1 MSYVVFHNWFRNYF
15 KNQAKHNTRSMPL
28 HLCLW
33 ASVTNGFERVADAEL
48 RDKLPGYR
56 RLGLD
61 SFVAAAEGSSS
72 SDEAVLGSEGD
83 NSRSV
88 AAPTSRAAPP
98 HVEGK
103 VLFVFTPATLAAGVV
118 QLQHLHSVEHLF
130 AAVCWGGN
138 FPVDASLLDV
148 LAERRVSGVGGGSSS
163 ASSESDRD
171 PPPAVHHQRSRW

>member
-1 MSYVVFHNWFRNYF
+1 MKLKLR
-15 KNQAKHNTRSMPL
+15 
-28 HLCLW
+28 LW
-33 ASVTNGFERVADAEL
+33 ASVTNGFERVADAEM

-72 SDEAVLGSEGD
+72 SDEAVPFVSED
-83 NSRSV
+83 DRSRSV
-88 AAPTSRAAPP
+88 AAPTYRAAAP

-103 VLFVFTPATLAAGVV
+103 VLFEFTPLTAAAGVV
-118 QLQHLHSVEHLF
+118 QLQRLHSVEHLF

-148 LAERRVSGVGGGSSS
+148 LAERRASGVGGGSSC
-163 ASSESDRD
+163 ASSESEVD
-171 PPPAVHHQRSRW
+171 PPPAVHNRDCW